1 MVSRSV
7 PRRSVAPVF
16 PFPAPSPPYPHP
28 TNTRRLEITE
38 TLGIGRIE
46 QGRIKRAARNG
57 SNRAQAGF
65 GAYFSSIGVRKFH
78 VTFRGSP
85 LRIPSN
91 FHFSSPPTSP
101 RRARKYQISRNRRN
115 SAYLSVE
122 RRKGDREDR
131 KVAATKK
138 WIWRR
143 NPHHMAAPSGPVGF
157 RGFPLCLSSHF
168 HPAPHR
174 SREFGYPVGRINCR
188 IGNLGSPRARLP
200 KRPQGDYRDI
210 HCSSAYGPSRIYLH
224 VQFLENPI
232 KPPVA
237 PSGIFVT
244 TRRYLP
250 RKTAAR
256 RDLRTIANEEICQIS
271 TSFAIN
277 KAQF

>member
-91 FHFSSPPTSP
+91 FHFSSPPHLPAAPANTRFP
-101 RRARKYQISRNRRN
+101 ETVETRRTCRSNGGRGIEKIGRWR
-115 SAYLSVE
+115 
-122 RRKGDREDR
+122 RRKSGFG
-131 KVAATKK
+131 VVTPT
-138 WIWRR
+138 IWR
-143 NPHHMAAPSGPVGF
+143 
-157 RGFPLCLSSHF
+157 PL
-168 HPAPHR
+168 PAPWGSVD
-174 SREFGYPVGRINCR
+174 SRCV
-188 IGNLGSPRARLP
+188 
-200 KRPQGDYRDI
+200 
-210 HCSSAYGPSRIYLH
+210 
-224 VQFLENPI
+224 
-232 KPPVA
+232 
-237 PSGIFVT
+237 
-244 TRRYLP
+244 YLP
-250 RKTAAR
+250 
-256 RDLRTIANEEICQIS
+256 IS
-271 TSFAIN
+271 TPLPIEAENSDT
-277 KAQF
+277 Q